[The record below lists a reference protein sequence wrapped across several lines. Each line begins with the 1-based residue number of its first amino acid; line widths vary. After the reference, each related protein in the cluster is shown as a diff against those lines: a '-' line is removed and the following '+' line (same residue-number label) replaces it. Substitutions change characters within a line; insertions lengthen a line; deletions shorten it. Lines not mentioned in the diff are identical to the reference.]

1 MDQLDESQ
9 LRFLKDQGVALS
21 QVFNASG
28 LSTSERRRR
37 MDALEKKFYFGGA
50 PCRAAGHTLRTKAGH
65 CIQCDTSKIA
75 YQLRSSQ
82 GGHVYIAYSDDGA
95 CAKVGTTS
103 LEPEERIRSLCEST
117 YGGFSDWR
125 LVDSRHLSVNAGA
138 AEFRVHAELEPFQQP
153 VGYYKQSDM
162 WVECREIFFCECEDI
177 AHVFARVIAQF
188 DQ

>member
-1 MDQLDESQ
+1 MGQLDKSQ

-21 QVFNASG
+21 QVFDASG
-28 LSTSERRRR
+28 LSTSERRQR
-37 MDALEKKFYFGGA
+37 MEALEKKFYFGGTA
-50 PCRAAGHTLRTKAGH
+50 CRAAGHTLRTKAGH

-82 GGHVYIAYSDDGA
+82 GRHVYVAYSNEGA

-103 LEPEERIRSLCEST
+103 LEPEERIYSLCASD

-125 LVDSRHLSVNAGA
+125 LVDSRYLAMNAGA
-138 AEFRVHAELEPFQQP
+138 AEFSVHAELEPFQSP
-153 VGYYKQSDM
+153 VGYYKTNDM
-162 WVECREIFFCECEDI
+162 WVECREIFFCECDDV

-188 DQ
+188 DG